1 MKVINLRNDK
11 FKVISSGRKLD
22 PTPTSALFIIY
33 QSKVMY
39 IKGKYLLY
47 LLILVKK
54 IQISPNKQRFS
65 PKCCLCKIFTFLP
78 LFIAST
84 QYSASNQRIC
94 NFTLLYMK
102 LCKLF
107 IKVGLSTPSQL
118 EIIFQSEYLRIF
130 SGGGYIIIQ
139 SLS

>member
-1 MKVINLRNDK
+1 MTKSKLFHRVGKKLNLP
-11 FKVISSGRKLD
+11 S
-22 PTPTSALFIIY
+22 TSALFIIY

-39 IKGKYLLY
+39 IKGKHLFY

-65 PKCCLCKIFTFLP
+65 YSQKCCLCKTFTFSP
-78 LFIAST
+78 PFMAST

-94 NFTLLYMK
+94 NFTLLYRK
-102 LCKLF
+102 LWKLF
-107 IKVGLSTPSQL
+107 IKVGTSTPSQL
-118 EIIFQSEYLRIF
+118 EIIFKSEYLRIF
-130 SGGGYIIIQ
+130 SAGGCIIIQ